1 MITTNS
7 HSTLYTA
14 RDPQQRSPPQHTRH
28 ANSSP
33 HPTLDSCL
41 KQSQSKQ
48 IPMATCLSSPYCVCT
63 MIPTYCEFSHI
74 TALVTV
80 RACVCACMYVVPAHT
95 SRTIHRRAPSCKKIT
110 PTCTCAQSGD
120 AALHTQAQSHIH
132 IFNIV
137 MGVSNNNN
145 KQAYSSHCTAL
156 YRCTAQCLAAAAR
169 AGGSRN
175 PPPSQS
181 ITRPRHPSASL
192 PALSAHK
199 ARQRRVPGRPVRYT
213 PRTISFGCRGSPLQ
227 PIVSMY

>member
-1 MITTNS
+1 MIS
-7 HSTLYTA
+7 
-14 RDPQQRSPPQHTRH
+14 
-28 ANSSP
+28 
-33 HPTLDSCL
+33 
-41 KQSQSKQ
+41 
-48 IPMATCLSSPYCVCT
+48 
-63 MIPTYCEFSHI
+63 TYCEFSHI
-74 TALVTV
+74 GTALCARV
-80 RACVCACMYVVPAHT
+80 CVCLHVCNVHLYVVPAHT

-137 MGVSNNNN
+137 MGVSNNNK

-199 ARQRRVPGRPVRYT
+199 ARQRRVPGRPLRYP

-227 PIVSMY
+227 VHCILALYLCTFLCQYYPR